1 MWEARPFKLWDSGM
15 GGAGMLSL
23 SSGDPHPFPT
33 PLTSPCI
40 SSKALH
46 PSRLSRQVPLSVGS
60 RFPGRKS
67 PGATQTLGKKRGIF
81 WLFLPG
87 SVKALVG

>member
-33 PLTSPCI
+33 PLTSPRI

-46 PSRLSRQVPLSVGS
+46 PSRLSRQVPLSAGS

-67 PGATQTLGKKRGIF
+67 PGATQILRKKRGIL
-81 WLFLPG
+81 WLFLPI